1 MVNKSSRPASPAPKA
16 FRHDINGLRAW
27 AVLAVVFYHF
37 GIPGFSGGFV
47 GVDVFFVI
55 SGFLMTAIIVN
66 GLERDNFSLW
76 GFYLARARRI
86 IPALIVLCAILL
98 IIGWLWLPTADYRV
112 LSINVVTALTFI
124 SNLKFWREAGYFDI
138 ASRENWLLHTWS
150 LSLEWQFYILLPV
163 GCLFIWRWFGCR
175 GLKFVL
181 LAAGLLSLA
190 LSIYASPRFPGSA
203 FYLLPTRVWELL
215 AGGSVWWL
223 TRRHSMP
230 QLPARAVECVGFLLI
245 ALSVTLLD
253 ATRPWPGAYAMVP
266 VLGAMLVLAANRQQ
280 SIFTSTI
287 LTRQIG
293 ASSYSIYLWHWP
305 LVVLL
310 SYADKQDN
318 PAWIVAGIVGSV
330 LLGKI
335 SLLLVETPARRQLA
349 RVSMGK
355 QIGVLGLVVLSV
367 GLMAV
372 GARYQQVEGRIDP
385 AIELAMIPKLDYAS
399 RFEKCLLV
407 PGKGSESPMCSH
419 GKGEVTAI
427 LLGDSHAS
435 MLVSAVADVA
445 PGSVIELT
453 YASCPT
459 VLGMKRR
466 EDSHD
471 DCKLFN
477 DSAINLLNNE
487 YKNNQVIIA
496 NRSSLAILGQNEKD
510 AFFNIP
516 MGFFDTPYEHPNPA
530 LNKQFTQQLIKTM
543 CSIENRERVF
553 LVRPIPEMAT
563 DVPNTMARALMFG
576 KPPHKISISLTEYR
590 QRQQV
595 IWAAQDE
602 AALRCGVK
610 ILDPLPYLCHDG
622 RCWAEAEGRPL
633 YADSNHLSE
642 FGSSLLKPM
651 FRQAFKPASDTEA
664 TQAPQR

>member
-1 MVNKSSRPASPAPKA
+1 M
-16 FRHDINGLRAW
+16 
-27 AVLAVVFYHF
+27 
-37 GIPGFSGGFV
+37 
-47 GVDVFFVI
+47 
-55 SGFLMTAIIVN
+55 
-66 GLERDNFSLW
+66 
-76 GFYLARARRI
+76 
-86 IPALIVLCAILL
+86 
-98 IIGWLWLPTADYRV
+98 
-112 LSINVVTALTFI
+112 
-124 SNLKFWREAGYFDI
+124 
-138 ASRENWLLHTWS
+138 
-150 LSLEWQFYILLPV
+150 
-163 GCLFIWRWFGCR
+163 
-175 GLKFVL
+175 
-181 LAAGLLSLA
+181 
-190 LSIYASPRFPGSA
+190 
-203 FYLLPTRVWELL
+203 
-215 AGGSVWWL
+215 
-223 TRRHSMP
+223 
-230 QLPARAVECVGFLLI
+230 
-245 ALSVTLLD
+245 
-253 ATRPWPGAYAMVP
+253 
-266 VLGAMLVLAANRQQ
+266 
-280 SIFTSTI
+280 
-287 LTRQIG
+287 
-293 ASSYSIYLWHWP
+293 
-305 LVVLL
+305 
-310 SYADKQDN
+310 
-318 PAWIVAGIVGSV
+318 
-330 LLGKI
+330 
-335 SLLLVETPARRQLA
+335 
-349 RVSMGK
+349 
-355 QIGVLGLVVLSV
+355 
-367 GLMAV
+367 
-372 GARYQQVEGRIDP
+372 
-385 AIELAMIPKLDYAS
+385 
-399 RFEKCLLV
+399 
-407 PGKGSESPMCSH
+407 
-419 GKGEVTAI
+419 
-427 LLGDSHAS
+427 
-435 MLVSAVADVA
+435 
-445 PGSVIELT
+445 IELT